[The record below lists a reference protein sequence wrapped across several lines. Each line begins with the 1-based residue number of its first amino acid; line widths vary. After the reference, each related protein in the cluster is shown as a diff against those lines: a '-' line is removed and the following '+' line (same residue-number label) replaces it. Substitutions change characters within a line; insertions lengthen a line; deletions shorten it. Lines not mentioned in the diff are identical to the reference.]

1 MVPPINVSAGQPGGR
16 SHFVMGASTA
26 EREQRIM
33 LAVLAA
39 VAFLVA
45 ALLVF
50 LSAAGLP
57 TVVALIAVGLGM
69 LALHMAYPWTPWR
82 RAA

>member
-1 MVPPINVSAGQPGGR
+1 
-16 SHFVMGASTA
+16 
-26 EREQRIM
+26 M

-50 LSAAGLP
+50 LAAAGLP
-57 TVVALIAVGLGM
+57 TVIALIALGLGL

-82 RAA
+82 RA

>member
-1 MVPPINVSAGQPGGR
+1 
-16 SHFVMGASTA
+16 
-26 EREQRIM
+26 M

-57 TVVALIAVGLGM
+57 TVVAIACVGLFF
-69 LALHMAYPWTPWR
+69 LALHVAYPWTPWR
-82 RAA
+82 RTA

>member
-1 MVPPINVSAGQPGGR
+1 
-16 SHFVMGASTA
+16 
-26 EREQRIM
+26 M
-33 LAVLAA
+33 LAILAA

-69 LALHMAYPWTPWR
+69 LALHVCYPWTPWR